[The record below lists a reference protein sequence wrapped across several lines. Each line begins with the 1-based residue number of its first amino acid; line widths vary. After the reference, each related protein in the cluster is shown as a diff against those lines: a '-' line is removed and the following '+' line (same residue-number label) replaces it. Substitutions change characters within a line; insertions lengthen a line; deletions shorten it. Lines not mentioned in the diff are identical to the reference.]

1 MRVTIPNKI
10 NKEECRILNIDL
22 NKNSGTHWVCY
33 YKNKNSCY
41 YFELDFVWNIIDL
54 IIIFNLVVVVSK
66 NFKN

>member
-41 YFELDFVWNIIDL
+41 YFELDFV
-54 IIIFNLVVVVSK
+54 
-66 NFKN
+66 